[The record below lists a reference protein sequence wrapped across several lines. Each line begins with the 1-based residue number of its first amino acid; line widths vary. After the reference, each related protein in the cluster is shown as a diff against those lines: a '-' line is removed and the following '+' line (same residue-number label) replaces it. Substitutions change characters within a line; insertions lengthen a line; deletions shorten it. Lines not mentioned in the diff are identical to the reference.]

1 MRTGTV
7 DSLFPYKI
15 IIFSIAKIV
24 QFFMNSILLELR
36 PKVNTSAVVVKKTHK
51 TYRLQF
57 VVIGSLRK

>member
-36 PKVNTSAVVVKKTHK
+36 PKVNTSAVDRPWLLKTHE
-51 TYRLQF
+51 TYSSRIF
-57 VVIGSLRK
+57 